1 MKLLLSVYTVLLSAI
16 LSAQVEIDKPLIFS
30 SESDEEKKVKNIG
43 SPASTFHLS
52 KAEEIQKGSF
62 KFDELSGG
70 NLLEVNLSHQLDEYI
85 QGLMITLKIN
95 NSNTGAVQIQINEL
109 DPIPLLKKVTQELA
123 PNDILSG
130 QIIQVIYDGEVF
142 QLMNQKGKKCPD
154 GFVDANSSYCIEN
167 EPRPTTMFY
176 NAVTACNQMNARLCS
191 WGEWFFACT
200 NNEVPFTS
208 NSDWEWTNS
217 NAITRTHAKTVG
229 ASNSCFSNSARN
241 TDISSSDQ
249 ASFRCCY
256 DY

>member
-1 MKLLLSVYTVLLSAI
+1 MKLLLSVYTVLISAS

-62 KFDELSGG
+62 KFDEISGG
-70 NLLEVNLSHQLDEYI
+70 NLLEVNLNHQLDEYI

-130 QIIQVIYDGEVF
+130 QVIQVIYDGEVF
-142 QLMNQKGKKCPD
+142 QLMNQKGKRCPD
-154 GFVDANSSYCIEN
+154 GFVDGNGSYCIEPNARGAELFYDAASTCN
-167 EPRPTTMFY
+167 EI
-176 NAVTACNQMNARLCS
+176 NARLCS
-191 WGEWFFACT
+191 WGEWFYAC
-200 NNEVPFTS
+200 NKSEVDFEH
-208 NSDWEWTNS
+208 NSSWEWTNS
-217 NAITRTHAKTVG
+217 NAITRTHVKVVG
-229 ASNSCFSNSARN
+229 ASSNCYSNAARDSEKS
-241 TDISSSDQ
+241 TGHQIP
-249 ASFRCCY
+249 FRCCF